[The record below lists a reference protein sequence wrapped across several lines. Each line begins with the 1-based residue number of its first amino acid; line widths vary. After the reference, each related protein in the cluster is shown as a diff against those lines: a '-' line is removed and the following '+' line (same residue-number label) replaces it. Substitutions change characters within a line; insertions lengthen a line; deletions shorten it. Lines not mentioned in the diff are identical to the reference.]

1 MRKYHLS
8 ELATQLILTRNCT
21 NQSACCGYRTT
32 GKRTLSST
40 SLAKLSLGC
49 SIRRSVVESLERHLL
64 KIVVS
69 VLLVAS
75 GLYGRYSYTTSRAM
89 ELYAKEL
96 ASEVFDRLASHAAL
110 SFQEPGAYT
119 ERGLSMAQL
128 RDDVLRDEFS
138 PSRRQKLWQRV
149 QKKVEFNSNVRA
161 AVRTANSGDV
171 ARMWEWIGPMRLIE
185 DGRSSGRS
193 SGSGSGSGK
202 RESGRLS
209 IEHTPPTASKQVVG
223 RRSWDEGHPVY

>member
-1 MRKYHLS
+1 M
-8 ELATQLILTRNCT
+8 
-21 NQSACCGYRTT
+21 
-32 GKRTLSST
+32 
-40 SLAKLSLGC
+40 
-49 SIRRSVVESLERHLL
+49 ESH
-64 KIVVS
+64 
-69 VLLVAS
+69 
-75 GLYGRYSYTTSRAM
+75 
-89 ELYAKEL
+89 AKEL

-119 ERGLSMAQL
+119 ERGISMAQL

-185 DGRSSGRS
+185 DGRSSG
-193 SGSGSGSGK
+193 SGK
-202 RESGRLS
+202 RGSGRLS
-209 IEHTPPTASKQVVG
+209 IEHTPPTASKQAVG